1 MDLVQAE
8 RVIGVRQQEI
18 TDETVIIRGFN
29 RGVVQSLKIVCPFR
43 RNFPVYEVHELSL
56 KQQNQQ

>member
-18 TDETVIIRGFN
+18 TEETVIILGFN

-43 RNFPVYEVHELSL
+43 RNFPVYEV
-56 KQQNQQ
+56 